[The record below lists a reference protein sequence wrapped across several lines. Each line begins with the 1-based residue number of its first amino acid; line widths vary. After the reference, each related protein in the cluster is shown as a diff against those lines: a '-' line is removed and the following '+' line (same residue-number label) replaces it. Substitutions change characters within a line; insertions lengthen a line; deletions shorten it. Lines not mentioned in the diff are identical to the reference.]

1 MLVVAL
7 SPCRPS
13 LAFLTLFVPVGGY
26 SFIHLAC
33 AYAFSAWFC
42 IFVNRLLNEV
52 MARVAEPYAT
62 PRLRQRNC
70 TLSFCLC
77 CEMTKR
83 ADLKVCHANN
93 LLPSK
98 LLSGLLWHGVMG

>member
-13 LAFLTLFVPVGGY
+13 HAFLTLFVPVGGH

-52 MARVAEPYAT
+52 MARVAEPLCHAT
-62 PRLRQRNC
+62 PASEKLYPQ
-70 TLSFCLC
+70 F
-77 CEMTKR
+77 
-83 ADLKVCHANN
+83 
-93 LLPSK
+93 LLV
-98 LLSGLLWHGVMG
+98 L